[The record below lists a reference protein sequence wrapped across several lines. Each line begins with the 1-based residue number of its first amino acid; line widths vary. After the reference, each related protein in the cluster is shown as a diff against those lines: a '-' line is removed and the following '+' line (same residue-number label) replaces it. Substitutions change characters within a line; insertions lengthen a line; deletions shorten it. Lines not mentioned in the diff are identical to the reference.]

1 MIANPNAPTGISEPL
16 SVIEEIV
23 AGNPDSVVI
32 VDEAYVDFC
41 GNSAME
47 LVNRY
52 ENLLVVQTFSKSRAL
67 AGLRIGFAAGSPKLI
82 RYLND
87 VKFSFNSYTMNRL
100 TIACG
105 RACLEDEAWFEETVG
120 KIVSTRERMK
130 NGLRALG
137 FSFPDSGANFIF
149 ARHESVPARQ
159 LFDAL
164 REAGIFVRH
173 FDRPRIDD
181 YLRISVGTDA
191 EADRLMEFLKE
202 YLEKRRA

>member
-1 MIANPNAPTGISEPL
+1 M
-16 SVIEEIV
+16 
-23 AGNPDSVVI
+23 
-32 VDEAYVDFC
+32 
-41 GNSAME
+41 
-47 LVNRY
+47 
-52 ENLLVVQTFSKSRAL
+52 
-67 AGLRIGFAAGSPKLI
+67 
-82 RYLND
+82 
-87 VKFSFNSYTMNRL
+87 
-100 TIACG
+100 
-105 RACLEDEAWFEETVG
+105 
-120 KIVSTRERMK
+120 STRERMK